1 MNKQAH
7 LFLVLAA
14 AAGIAPACD
23 SQVPPAPSAAA
34 PVPAPEAP
42 RGVEVPAVA
51 AARADLAAPAAAKP
65 AATVAAPVSSSTPAP
80 LPTKAVAAAEP
91 APAAALP
98 SADGF
103 FPADVVLT
111 TGPSWTAPAGRSPL
125 GRPGE
130 TTPAP
135 ALRLGEVATVAPET
149 AVAVVPWD
157 EAHRHV
163 GKEVTVEG
171 RIVNTHRSRSRVVF
185 LNFHEDWKGKFYIPV
200 FRSAW
205 ARMPTAA
212 ETFFLNKTVRVTGK
226 VALFNGAPNIA
237 VNDLSQI
244 SVVSSGR

>member
-1 MNKQAH
+1 MNKQASW
-7 LFLVLAA
+7 FLVLAA

-23 SQVPPAPSAAA
+23 SQVPP
-34 PVPAPEAP
+34 EP
-42 RGVEVPAVA
+42 RAVA
-51 AARADLAAPAAAKP
+51 PADHAASEDAKP
-65 AATVAAPVSSSTPAP
+65 AATVAAPVSSSASAP
-80 LPTKAVAAAEP
+80 LPTKDVPAAEP
-91 APAAALP
+91 APAAA
-98 SADGF
+98 F
-103 FPADVVLT
+103 FPTDVVLT

-149 AVAVVPWD
+149 AVAVVPWN
-157 EAHRHV
+157 EAHQHMD
-163 GKEVTVEG
+163 KEITVEG